1 MDQYDGSASDKSTI
15 TLPNDIDV
23 ADSESV
29 NTAFR
34 AVRDSSRL
42 SLSVHSES
50 PIHQRVRLSSADTST
65 IQSQAVGGYMQQ
77 AQPFVPY
84 SYLRGFRA
92 ADVFTVLDLDTP
104 APTVFEPSRIYYC
117 YNVWDRVTNSFK
129 KRISTEFPDETI
141 SVQKTDNFAHYL
153 GAFVTDSGRRP
164 IPFVKSA
171 CYYTFDYPG
180 IFLLNPTT
188 STLVTYDLT
197 PIIPR
202 YCTRVRLRLNMF
214 NLTAT
219 PDFCRVSAGGLE
231 QPIPMHVSSN
241 SLNYIDVVLRSNIV
255 SARLSLGAVA
265 APSNQALIYLDG
277 MWES

>member
-1 MDQYDGSASDKSTI
+1 MDQYNGTAQDRPTI
-15 TLPNDIDV
+15 PLPNDADV
-23 ADSESV
+23 ADAESV
-29 NTAFR
+29 DKALR
-34 AVRDSSRL
+34 DLWDSSRL

-84 SYLRGFRA
+84 SYNRGFRA

-171 CYYTFDYPG
+171 GYYTFDYPG
-180 IFLLNPTT
+180 IFFIKPDDQYIGYIRPNPYNSALLHQGSVTT
-188 STLVTYDLT
+188 
-197 PIIPR
+197 
-202 YCTRVRLRLNMF
+202 
-214 NLTAT
+214 
-219 PDFCRVSAGGLE
+219 
-231 QPIPMHVSSN
+231 
-241 SLNYIDVVLRSNIV
+241 
-255 SARLSLGAVA
+255 
-265 APSNQALIYLDG
+265 
-277 MWES
+277 